1 LLGDIVDE
9 KKKKK
14 YQMILSLVAILPA
27 LTKVVKDFRECKS
40 VLDELLQLLNLGI
53 KKLNVS
59 GDIPLPLLL
68 SAKLLDGYSPTRSF
82 LNTIQY
88 SRVRYTNRTNARWK
102 SK

>member
-1 LLGDIVDE
+1 
-9 KKKKK
+9 
-14 YQMILSLVAILPA
+14 MILSLVAILPA

-68 SAKLLDGYSPTRSF
+68 SAKFLDGYSPTR
-82 LNTIQY
+82 
-88 SRVRYTNRTNARWK
+88 
-102 SK
+102 